1 MFKCSVDDFSV
12 AFEGQNVRNSQKRC
26 SWAFLKD
33 TNVKGLVGVIFQALL
48 RPQCARVRLLILESP
63 LAYM

>member
-26 SWAFLKD
+26 SWGFLKD
-33 TNVKGLVGVIFQALL
+33 TNVKGLVGVIFQVLL
-48 RPQCARVRLLILESP
+48 RPQCARVRLLIVETN
-63 LAYM
+63 ATYG